1 MDKNIAQTGEAVGS
15 VLSKYKGEFLMLI
28 AVLVMVGGYVFSAFM
43 YMDMCKFMEAQTK
56 AQIETAHVLS
66 EMNVRLSELEMEHR
80 VQGLKSGDMRLDSP
94 GKK

>member
-1 MDKNIAQTGEAVGS
+1 MSNGIKEYGSAVGEL
-15 VLSKYKGEFLMLI
+15 VAKHRNEYMLLLATLI
-28 AVLVMVGGYVFSAFM
+28 MVGGYIFSALM
-43 YMDMCKFMEAQTK
+43 YMDMREFMGAQTK

-80 VQGLKSGDMRLDSP
+80 VQGLKSGEAWLDSA